1 MEKPELTLVMSNYLF
16 LILFFKDR
24 ISYHALSLFF
34 FFLLVFA
41 SFYIAPNTMS

>member
-24 ISYHALSLFF
+24 ISHHALSFF

-41 SFYIAPNTMS
+41 SFYIAPNTVS